1 MALFPAQWP
10 CWFPLWSRPWTN
22 ASWTRVTARS
32 PGLWSPHSGSFVVHG
47 PHRVGLLIPI
57 RIRILIRVQ
66 VLVEKA
72 LKMLIIEFT
81 REWSQ
86 SWSLYLRLLAS
97 SALCSPDH
105 LCSRIWFEILRFGRG
120 RVGMYGWHGG
130 LMGLASLAARPWLQW
145 RQCIAMAWP
154 GWSAGGPDWIAGF
167 LARAKGKCQ
176 SQSQAQNRDQKP
188 SNYDRKLI
196 RQRERHTKS
205 GLKGAFAA
213 QKGVN
218 GISVT

>member
-22 ASWTRVTARS
+22 VSWTRVTARS

-97 SALCSPDH
+97 SAPLLTGP
-105 LCSRIWFEILRFGRG
+105 LVQQNLVRNFEIRSWSCGDVWLAWWINGFGFSG
-120 RVGMYGWHGG
+120 RTAMAAMAAMHCN
-130 LMGLASLAARPWLQW
+130 GLAWLVCRRPRLNRWLF
-145 RQCIAMAWP
+145 
-154 GWSAGGPDWIAGF
+154 G
-167 LARAKGKCQ
+167 KGQRKMPKP
-176 SQSQAQNRDQKP
+176 KP
-188 SNYDRKLI
+188 SPKPRPKA
-196 RQRERHTKS
+196 K
-205 GLKGAFAA
+205 
-213 QKGVN
+213 
-218 GISVT
+218 